1 MSVPQEQMQQD
12 LAQQIEMEQGEEE
25 IAKADSRAA
34 RKLLRWAEKDNIVG
48 ELEPNMVS
56 KIHRQITDQYGKD
69 NESMEGWIKKYTN
82 AIALAKMDYENTESY
97 SGSGGKDS
105 PFEGSAKVMAPI
117 LMDAATQW
125 NARLYMDILASDK
138 IVKPK
143 TVGTNITAQAQQ
155 GQEQGIGE
163 LSPKDQRAKNQEEYI
178 NHILIND
185 SDWKA
190 QTDKQMMAHPIVGT
204 TYKKVYYNPLTTRY
218 DLKYVRAD
226 KIIFSQSVS
235 TFRDAPQVACPETV
249 SRNELVS
256 NVHRDLWNYDLNRI
270 KDDIDKQT
278 FDIIEVY
285 FMFDIDED
293 GYAEPWIATIETET
307 ETVMR
312 IRAAFDKS
320 GIHEFKGSI
329 YWIDR
334 EEYIVQYLFIPDP
347 EGGPMGVGWGIL
359 LNDEMETVNTN
370 KRQLLDAGTIQNAA
384 GNTGFI
390 ASNLGPGAGMPN
402 RTEEGTINLVM
413 GRFQSIQTTGGQK
426 LRDSIVQFPVQ
437 GPSAV
442 LFSLLQHTEEGMQRL
457 MNSVWAIE
465 PLANEAA
472 SMYLARIKQ
481 GAKVPNSQVGRFCD
495 GLTWEFDLLY
505 KVIFKYG
512 SDEEYRNV
520 LDRDASIKADFNPKD
535 KNVVPNANP
544 QQGSEAERMSKS
556 QLVFDGAQ
564 TEMGQGFHNTRKV
577 FADYYNAAGIEDV
590 DSILPPQEGPTDFEK
605 KQAEAQAKD
614 AEFEDRK
621 IRVEE
626 INAKTKGKELELKT
640 QETKVGRARQAKELQ
655 VMDSEIELNQAQAV
669 KEIAG
674 IEIDEAKAIL
684 ELLRDDRQEDQRQ
697 QAASKAA

>member
-12 LAQQIEMEQGEEE
+12 LAQTIEMEQGEAELE
-25 IAKADSRAA
+25 KADSRAA
-34 RKLLRWAEKDNIVG
+34 SKLLRWAEKDNIVG
-48 ELEPNMVS
+48 DLEPNMVS
-56 KIHRQITDQYGKD
+56 MIQRQITDQYGKD

-97 SGSGGKDS
+97 DGSGGKDY
-105 PFEGSAKVMAPI
+105 PFEGAAKVMAPI

-143 TVGTNITAQAQQ
+143 TVGTNVAAQAQE
-155 GQEQGIGE
+155 GQEQGLGQ
-163 LSPKDQRAKNQEEYI
+163 LSPKDQRAKNQEQYI

-235 TFRDAPQVACPETV
+235 TFKDAPQVACPETV

-256 NVHRDLWNYDLNRI
+256 NVHRKLWDYDLNRI
-270 KDDIDKQT
+270 KDDIDRQE

-293 GYAEPWIATIETET
+293 EYAEPWIATIEMET

-312 IRAAFDKS
+312 IRAAFDKE
-320 GIHEFKGSI
+320 GIHEYKGAI

-334 EEYIVQYLFIPDP
+334 EEYIAQFLFIPDP
-347 EGGPMGVGWGIL
+347 AGGPMGIGWGIL
-359 LNDEMETVNTN
+359 LNDEMETINTN
-370 KRQLLDAGTIQNAA
+370 KRQLIDAGTIQNAA

-402 RTEEGTINLVM
+402 RTEEGTINLTM

-512 SDEEYRNV
+512 SDEEYQNV
-520 LDRDASIKADFNPKD
+520 LDREASIKADFNPKD

-544 QQGSEAERMSKS
+544 QQGSEAERMSKA

-564 TEMGQGFHNTRKV
+564 TEMGQGLHNARKV
-577 FADYYNAAGIEDV
+577 FADYYNAAGVEDIESV
-590 DSILPPQEGPTDFEK
+590 LPAQEGPTEFEQ
-605 KQAEAQAKD
+605 KQAQAQA
-614 AEFEDRK
+614 AQLELENRK
-621 IRVEE
+621 VSVEE
-626 INAKTKGKELELKT
+626 INAETKGKEQELK
-640 QETKVGRARQAKELQ
+640 EKESNISIAKQAKELL
-655 VMDSEIELNQAQAV
+655 VMDSEIELNQAKAV
-669 KEIAG
+669 KELEG
-674 IEIDEAKAIL
+674 IDQDDIRLKLDLLKA
-684 ELLRDDRQEDQRQ
+684 ENDHDKQQE
-697 QAASKAA
+697 SKAA